1 MRRAEIPCRH
11 DLTIYTHP
19 TPIPPNPKL
28 SIFPILIKVLPF
40 IKRDESVLRKKK
52 IIMHFQLRDLKRPK
66 SIFVFSE
73 KLNLNIAQIYE
84 EKNGIKKTTSL
95 RKPHNEKARTI
106 K

>member
-1 MRRAEIPCRH
+1 
-11 DLTIYTHP
+11 
-19 TPIPPNPKL
+19 
-28 SIFPILIKVLPF
+28 
-40 IKRDESVLRKKK
+40 
-52 IIMHFQLRDLKRPK
+52 MHFQLRDLKRPK

-84 EKNGIKKTTSL
+84 KKNGIKKTTSL